1 MRRDAT
7 ENMHYFVAEIRQ
19 QEIGSVN
26 VFSTQAEAVYE
37 ENLNAYVK
45 MVLRRPF
52 SKIIVSHRVSHS
64 RQVLAVS
71 NYSQDYFDGLE
82 QLLKTTAPSEVS
94 RNSSYSRSALKK
106 VVKEYDAKDVRK
118 HVDALFKRVEK
129 HFTEASEVTT
139 GESSGI
145 APGTV
150 LVGVWK
156 ACEEELLRIT
166 EIFAKRITQCY
177 ANAGVS
183 LEYSVGDLEAAFKRN
198 RVGS

>member
-1 MRRDAT
+1 
-7 ENMHYFVAEIRQ
+7 VLP
-19 QEIGSVN
+19 SVDKLY
-26 VFSTQAEAVYE
+26 QC
-37 ENLNAYVK
+37 
-45 MVLRRPF
+45 
-52 SKIIVSHRVSHS
+52 
-64 RQVLAVS
+64 S
-71 NYSQDYFDGLE
+71 NYSQDYFDGVE

-94 RNSSYSRSALKK
+94 RSSSYNRSSLKK

-145 APGTV
+145 TPGTV

-156 ACEEELLRIT
+156 VCEEELLRIT

-183 LEYSVGDLEAAFKRN
+183 LEYSNADLEAAFRRN

>member
-1 MRRDAT
+1 
-7 ENMHYFVAEIRQ
+7 MHYFVAEIRQ
-19 QEIGSVN
+19 QEIGSVH
-26 VFSTQAEAVYE
+26 VYSTRAEVVYE

-52 SKIIVSHRVSHS
+52 SKIIVSRSCPVIGRLSQRSH
-64 RQVLAVS
+64 
-71 NYSQDYFDGLE
+71 NPQDYFDGVE

-94 RNSSYSRSALKK
+94 NRSGYNRSTLKK

-145 APGTV
+145 TPGTV

-166 EIFAKRITQCY
+166 EIFAKRMTQCY

-183 LEYSVGDLEAAFKRN
+183 LEYSAADVEAAFKRN
-198 RVGS
+198 RAGS